1 MEIIIDRQSVCMGD
15 DVTSHE
21 TKNEVNEHIT
31 FLELFEELIAKNYF
45 PHIQGNDVVWVLRF
59 DGKDRIAWKTKENKF
74 YEYNKTYCSISKNGK
89 RIPEVTFIYYS
100 SVEEWSE
107 RREDCLEN
115 KIVQINWLDKLK
127 NFFYK

>member
-45 PHIQGNDVVWVLRF
+45 PHIQGNDVVWILRF

-74 YEYNKTYCSISKNGK
+74 YEYNETSYLVSKDQEI
-89 RIPEVTFIYYS
+89 IPTVVFKYYS
-100 SVEEWSE
+100 SFKEWEEK
-107 RREDCLEN
+107 N
-115 KIVQINWLDKLK
+115 K
-127 NFFYK
+127 Y